1 MVFGGYHKEVEAVL
15 NGQDRQLFLSD
26 MAEHIHTALEYNYGR
41 LFCLLLPHADESFLT
56 KRRGDWNETD
66 FQLTMKKFPNCL
78 PGVLDRFAGQME
90 MVLHHAMA
98 LKELHKFNEIWM
110 EFRKIP
116 EDTELF
122 RELGRRAVKYHNDK
136 FMLKLFPGR
145 ANDSFPEY
153 AVYVW
158 AYHAVLSENEHMFE
172 FLMFYMGTRYLP
184 DLIKAVFPSNKAK
197 FLYPFLRLW
206 KEKNMVFLP
215 EDIMWLCIYQVDSWT
230 VREVLA
236 TGCFFNTEVPSI
248 HLCDIYK
255 FKLFLD
261 AGFCLNREERLM
273 RLGPRQPMKQASKK
287 KGNDAE
293 SEEPLFNPR
302 GFPTLRLLATV
313 KFRRILF
320 QGRNI
325 TQRSSWGGDLDK
337 VVRMLWLRHLPKI
350 QDTPVP
356 IRASRALTAAEIE
369 KPTQGMRGVGFWFTD
384 LVRNCSYTR
393 DEIVHMMQDHTDAIF
408 S

>member
-1 MVFGGYHKEVEAVL
+1 
-15 NGQDRQLFLSD
+15 
-26 MAEHIHTALEYNYGR
+26 
-41 LFCLLLPHADESFLT
+41 
-56 KRRGDWNETD
+56 
-66 FQLTMKKFPNCL
+66 
-78 PGVLDRFAGQME
+78 
-90 MVLHHAMA
+90 
-98 LKELHKFNEIWM
+98 
-110 EFRKIP
+110 
-116 EDTELF
+116 
-122 RELGRRAVKYHNDK
+122 
-136 FMLKLFPGR
+136 
-145 ANDSFPEY
+145 
-153 AVYVW
+153 
-158 AYHAVLSENEHMFE
+158 MFE
-172 FLMFYMGTRYLP
+172 YLMFYTEGEYLP

-206 KEKNMVFLP
+206 KEKKMAFLP
-215 EDIMWLCIYQVDSWT
+215 EDIMWLCIHQVDSWT
-230 VREVLA
+230 VGEVLA
-236 TGCFFNTEVPSI
+236 VTGCSFNTEVPSI

-273 RLGPRQPMKQASKK
+273 RLGPRQPMKQASEKK
-287 KGNDAE
+287 KENHAE

-325 TQRSSWGGDLDK
+325 TQRSSFGGDLHK

-356 IRASRALTAAEIE
+356 IRASRVLIAAEMV

-384 LVRNCSYTR
+384 LVRNCGYTR
-393 DEIVHMMQDHTDAIF
+393 EEIVHMMQDHTDAIF